1 MSSKVRRPGGRGA
14 PLALRSSPSRPGCTP
29 AGAPGL
35 LPAEA
40 RGAAHGSRRQ
50 GHQGALACFLA
61 GRVPWLRSTS
71 GPFQSN
77 PGCNVMNG
85 VMDDLREAMAETTL
99 TTARILERNNPTED
113 RRHELEASA
122 LRLGVAQPA
131 ARPPSARPR
140 AWQQTGR
147 RCTPT
152 ATPAP
157 ELRRDALKP
166 YTREICASPARCDH
180 AFTTP
185 AAMLAP
191 TAAAIESVFSTVVQ
205 GPDPPVC

>member
-1 MSSKVRRPGGRGA
+1 MHA
-14 PLALRSSPSRPGCTP
+14 H
-29 AGAPGL
+29 AGAPGP

-50 GHQGALACFLA
+50 GHQRALACFVA
-61 GRVPWLRSTS
+61 GRVPGLRATS
-71 GPFQSN
+71 GPCQSN

-99 TTARILERNNPTED
+99 TTARILERNSPTED

-140 AWQQTGR
+140 AWRQTGR

-166 YTREICASPARCDH
+166 YTRETCASLARCDH

-191 TAAAIESVFSTVVQ
+191 TAAAIESAVSTVVQ
-205 GPDPPVC
+205 GPDTPVC

>member
-1 MSSKVRRPGGRGA
+1 M
-14 PLALRSSPSRPGCTP
+14 T
-29 AGAPGL
+29 GL
-35 LPAEA
+35 F
-40 RGAAHGSRRQ
+40 
-50 GHQGALACFLA
+50 AC
-61 GRVPWLRSTS
+61 GVPWLRATS

-140 AWQQTGR
+140 AWRQTGR

-185 AAMLAP
+185 AAMLARP
-191 TAAAIESVFSTVVQ
+191 PPPSKVLFSTVFT
-205 GPDPPVC
+205 GPDPPGESMQSTGLCTGALQKGHFYYVREPSKT